1 MPSMFSSQNVQN
13 IPCTPPENM
22 KSLIVFFYPI
32 FQSDLSHQ
40 NSYVTEIHYLL
51 HYSFYIANSLSII
64 KPHFLLI
71 IFKIYLYS
79 LLGI

>member
-13 IPCTPPENM
+13 IPCIPSEKM
-22 KSLIVFFYPI
+22 KFLIIFFYPI